1 MKNIS
6 GNILPY
12 VLTETI
18 SVRGLLFVAPTVRHR
33 VSIPLAD
40 LLLVGIS
47 HMKANGNSILHVTM
61 GTIQSVAMALR
72 NRVAGIAGLLTV

>member
-1 MKNIS
+1 MKTIL
-6 GNILPY
+6 GNILPL
-12 VLTETI
+12 VLTG
-18 SVRGLLFVAPTVRHR
+18 SNLSASCSMALPPVRQG
-33 VSIPLAD
+33 VSISLTD

-47 HMKANGNSILHVTM
+47 HMEANGNSILHVTM